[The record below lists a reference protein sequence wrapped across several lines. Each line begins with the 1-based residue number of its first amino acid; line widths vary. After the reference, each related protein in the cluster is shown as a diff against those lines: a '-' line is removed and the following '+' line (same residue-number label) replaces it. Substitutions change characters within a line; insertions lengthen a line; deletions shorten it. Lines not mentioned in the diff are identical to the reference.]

1 MTDDAYE
8 LDAMGAP
15 SADDAAG
22 DEDETVADSLGVAV
36 PETHVAAF
44 VAEAFEDAERDTTW
58 SAVVDRVVAEG
69 AHEAWDALSPREQAA
84 ELLTM
89 ADDFDAR
96 AVEALAAIPLDE
108 ATLTGDGRDR
118 FEEAMRCRRNADR
131 IRDGVADGFANGHLS
146 DDDLVGAVECAGF
159 DTDAIAEREDRLES
173 VAAAYDVDFRPYGG
187 TLMDDAG
194 GDGAVPEGEVW

>member
-8 LDAMGAP
+8 LDAMDAS
-15 SADDAAG
+15 SADDDATEDGSAG
-22 DEDETVADSLGVAV
+22 DSLGVAV
-36 PETHVAAF
+36 PDTHVAAF

-58 SAVVDRVVAEG
+58 SGVVDRVVADG
-69 AHEAWDALSPREQAA
+69 AREAWNALSPSEQAA
-84 ELLTM
+84 ELIEM

-96 AVEALAAIPLDE
+96 AVEGLAAVPLDD
-108 ATLTGDGRDR
+108 AALTGDARDR
-118 FEEAMRCRRNADR
+118 FEEAMRCRHNADR
-131 IRDGVADGFANGHLS
+131 IRDGVADGFASGHLR
-146 DDDLVGAVECAGF
+146 DADLVGAVERTGF

-187 TLMDDAG
+187 TLMDD